1 MSTEL
6 SLVSYSLL
14 QSISVRIPMK
24 TVSTKL
30 DKKDHER
37 FLEICNK
44 QGQTVA
50 EYLRGIILD
59 YCRAEDEYDA
69 EQEENPKEPPKITVT
84 QID

>member
-1 MSTEL
+1 
-6 SLVSYSLL
+6 
-14 QSISVRIPMK
+14 MK

-44 QGQTVA
+44 EGQSVA
-50 EYLRGIILD
+50 EFLRWLILD
-59 YCRAEDEYDA
+59 YCRSEDETEV
-69 EQEENPKEPPKITVT
+69 EQEKYPTKEPQITIT

>member
-1 MSTEL
+1 
-6 SLVSYSLL
+6 
-14 QSISVRIPMK
+14 MK

-30 DKKDHER
+30 DKNDHER

-44 QGQTVA
+44 EGQTVA

-59 YCRAEDEYDA
+59 YCRSEDEEA
-69 EQEENPKEPPKITVT
+69 EEGKIPTKEPQITIT